1 MPPLMLSRR
10 FAPLFWC
17 QFFAAFNDNFLK
29 TALVFLILFQVAS
42 QDSEALITAA
52 SAVFIAPFFFLS
64 GLAGELADRFDK
76 ARMAQAVKFAEI
88 FIAGLSVYGYELQS
102 IPIMFVALAG
112 FGINA
117 ALFGPV
123 KYGILP
129 DHLPRER
136 LPTANAL
143 IEGATFI
150 AILTGTIAAGL
161 AARDGRD
168 TVLFGALVMA
178 FSLACWLSALVIPPS
193 GQGAPHLKVRAN
205 IAAST
210 IAMFRYLRS
219 DRRLWWG
226 ALVTSWFW
234 VVGIVVLSLL
244 PPLIKNLIGGNEDAV
259 TACLALF
266 SIAVG
271 IGSGIAAKI
280 ARGRIVLKTTLVGAI
295 LLALFALDLGFAG
308 YGSAAATVLREPNV
322 ALTSGLGLRAAI
334 DLFGMAVAG
343 GLFIVPVFAAVQA
356 WSDVAYR
363 ARTIAAVNVLNAAFM
378 TAATLLVAVLQKFGV
393 TLPVLFLLLGTASSL
408 VALAIWKTMPIPEPS
423 SSAKADDPVN
433 TDFSAQ

>member
-1 MPPLMLSRR
+1 MPPLLLSRR

-29 TALVFLILFQVAS
+29 TALVFLILFQMAGANS
-42 QDSEALITAA
+42 DALITLA

-76 ARMAQAVKFAEI
+76 ARVAQGVKLAEMA
-88 FIAGLSVYGYELQS
+88 IAGLSVYGYEHQS
-102 IPIMFVALAG
+102 LPIMFTALGG
-112 FGINA
+112 FGVMST
-117 ALFGPV
+117 LFGPV

-136 LPTANAL
+136 LPAANAL

-150 AILTGTIAAGL
+150 AILTGTITAGI
-161 AARDGRD
+161 AARNGGDI
-168 TVLFGALVMA
+168 VLFGALVMA
-178 FSLACWLSALVIPPS
+178 FALACWLSALLIPPS
-193 GQGAPHLKVRAN
+193 GRGAPQLAVRAN

-210 IAMFRYLRS
+210 VGLLRHLRA

-234 VVGIVVLSLL
+234 LVGIVVLSLL
-244 PPLIKNLIGGNEDAV
+244 PPLVKNLIGGNEDAV

-266 SIAVG
+266 SIAIG
-271 IGSGIAAKI
+271 IGSGLAAFIAH
-280 ARGRIVLKTTLVGAI
+280 GRIVLKTTLAGVL

-308 YGSAAATVLREPNV
+308 YGRAAATVMQEPWV
-322 ALTSGLGLRAAI
+322 VLTSGLGLRVAI

-343 GLFIVPVFAAVQA
+343 GLFIVPAFAAVQA

-378 TAATLLVAVLQKFGV
+378 TTATVLVAVLQKFGATV
-393 TLPVLFLLLGTASSL
+393 PQLFLLIGVACAC
-408 VALAIWKTMPIPEPS
+408 VALAIWRTMPKGS
-423 SSAKADDPVN
+423 
-433 TDFSAQ
+433 